1 MPTMRLTARWT
12 ASRAVL
18 LMFLLLP
25 FSLMMADSAVAQ
37 EGTPEIT
44 PEATEAPETATL
56 PPNALSE
63 FPGAGRYTIQIPV
76 DQVNRTAGVYI
87 PEAYEDSSDA
97 FPLVIVMHGAG
108 GSGSGIESVSG
119 FNELA
124 ESEGFIAVY
133 PDGISGVWNDNR
145 SGSAQLREIRD
156 VAFIEQMIDFLM
168 SKLNIDERRV
178 YATGHSMGAMMS
190 YRLACEL
197 PERVAAVAGVAST
210 MPEYIAPL
218 CADMTPVPVMIIQGT
233 DDMVI
238 PWTGYMAGRG
248 GYMSAADSLRY
259 WGWHNA
265 CQSYSGIM
273 PHEDTTEDGTVVLMQ
288 GYTDCAGGADVVLI
302 GIYYGGHT
310 WPGHPFGEPNNL
322 GVTSMDIDA
331 SRVIWEFFARFEGGE

>member
-1 MPTMRLTARWT
+1 
-12 ASRAVL
+12 
-18 LMFLLLP
+18 
-25 FSLMMADSAVAQ
+25 
-37 EGTPEIT
+37 
-44 PEATEAPETATL
+44 
-56 PPNALSE
+56 
-63 FPGAGRYTIQIPV
+63 
-76 DQVNRTAGVYI
+76 
-87 PEAYEDSSDA
+87 
-97 FPLVIVMHGAG
+97 
-108 GSGSGIESVSG
+108 
-119 FNELA
+119 
-124 ESEGFIAVY
+124 IAVY

-248 GYMSAADSLRY
+248 GYM
-259 WGWHNA
+259 
-265 CQSYSGIM
+265 
-273 PHEDTTEDGTVVLMQ
+273 
-288 GYTDCAGGADVVLI
+288 
-302 GIYYGGHT
+302 
-310 WPGHPFGEPNNL
+310 
-322 GVTSMDIDA
+322 
-331 SRVIWEFFARFEGGE
+331 